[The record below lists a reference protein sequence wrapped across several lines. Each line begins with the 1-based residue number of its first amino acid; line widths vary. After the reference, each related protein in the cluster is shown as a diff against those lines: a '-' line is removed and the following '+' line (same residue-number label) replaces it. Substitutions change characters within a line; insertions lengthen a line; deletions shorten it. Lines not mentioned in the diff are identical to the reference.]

1 MYLREIRERRK
12 ITQQE
17 LADKIGTTKSNI
29 SLIENEK
36 IKLSVDKAEKIA
48 EILEVK
54 VSDIFGQTQFN
65 PDARLTKMIPIKYFD
80 ISASAGNGCFVNN
93 ENFEIINI
101 DEIQLKK
108 MGIRDNFKNIVVVNV
123 KGDSMLPTLEDGDLL
138 FIDTTKKEIY
148 NKKIYVIT
156 EDNYLKVKRILK
168 NSPDSKEI
176 IIKSD
181 NEIDGEY
188 PPYPKQLDNLS
199 ENFICGQVIFYCRSI
214 E

>member
-1 MYLREIRERRK
+1 MELKNIRQKRK
-12 ITQQE
+12 ITAEE
-17 LADKIGTTKSNI
+17 LGKAIGVSKATI
-29 SLIENEK
+29 SLIEAGKVKLDN
-36 IKLSVDKAEKIA
+36 IKSQKIA
-48 EILEVK
+48 KILNCK
-54 VSDIFGQTQFN
+54 ISDLFGETEFN
-65 PDARLTKMIPIKYFD
+65 PEYGSRMIPIRYYD

-108 MGIRDNFKNIVVVNV
+108 MGIHENLKDIVIINV
-123 KGDSMLPTLEDGDLL
+123 KGDSMLPTLQDGDLL
-138 FIDTTKKEIY
+138 FIDTTKKEIF

-188 PPYPKQLDNLS
+188 PPYPKQLDNLP